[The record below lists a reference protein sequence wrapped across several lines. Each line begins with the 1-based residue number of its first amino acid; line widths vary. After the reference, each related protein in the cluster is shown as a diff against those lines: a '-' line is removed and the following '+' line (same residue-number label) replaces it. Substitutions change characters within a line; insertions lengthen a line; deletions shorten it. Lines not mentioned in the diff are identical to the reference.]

1 MEISYVV
8 IENMYYFEKG
18 EIAIVILKMKLMMMS
33 TYLTFI
39 KKQIKLLTKHQTI
52 YVMKLKKQQMQ
63 HELAQEELFRDHPD
77 MMTM

>member
-39 KKQIKLLTKHQTI
+39 RKQIKLLIKNQII
-52 YVMKLKKQQMQ
+52 YVKKLKKQQM
-63 HELAQEELFRDHPD
+63 
-77 MMTM
+77 